1 MNKKIIA
8 ILALLIVAVSITAVS
23 AFDLGDILGNDGN
36 KTANAG
42 KTVDIGG
49 IKFNIP
55 AGFEEDNSN
64 TSKEIEASFKKLGL
78 NSSAKLFIKDQNGI
92 GIYVANYTGLGLSS
106 DEVLNSFS
114 GNSTTINKMPGKL
127 DSENGVYVF
136 TYVKDGCLILV
147 SVTDKNLL
155 NNVVIA

>member
-8 ILALLIVAVSITAVS
+8 ILAFLIVVTSITAVS
-23 AFDLGDILGNDGN
+23 AFDLGDIFGHNEKN
-36 KTANAG
+36 KT
-42 KTVDIGG
+42 TDIGG

-78 NSSAKLFIKDQNGI
+78 NSSAKLFIKNPDGI
-92 GIYVANYTGLGLSS
+92 GIYVANYTSLKLNSS
-106 DEVLNSFS
+106 EVLNSFS
-114 GNSTTINKMPGKL
+114 GNSTTINNMPGKL
-127 DSENGVYVF
+127 DAENGVYIF

-147 SVTDKNLL
+147 SATDKNLI
-155 NNVVIA
+155 NKVVIA

>member
-23 AFDLGDILGNDGN
+23 AFDLGGLFGQQAQN
-36 KTANAG
+36 
-42 KTVDIGG
+42 KTVDVGG

-55 AGFEEDNSN
+55 AGFEEDHSN

-78 NSSAKLFIKDQNGI
+78 NSSAKLYIKDPNGI
-92 GIYVANYTGLGLSS
+92 GIYVANYTKLGLNS
-106 DEVLNSFS
+106 DEVINSFS
-114 GNSTTINKMPGKL
+114 GNKTTINNVTGRM
-127 DSENGVYVF
+127 DVDNGTYVF
-136 TYVKDGCLILV
+136 IYLKNGCLILV
-147 SVTDKNLL
+147 SATDKNLI